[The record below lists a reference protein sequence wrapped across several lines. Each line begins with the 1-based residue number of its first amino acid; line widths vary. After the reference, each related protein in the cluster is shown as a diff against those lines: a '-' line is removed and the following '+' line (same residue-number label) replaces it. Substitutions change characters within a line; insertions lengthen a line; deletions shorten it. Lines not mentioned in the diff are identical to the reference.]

1 MQKKLR
7 FGVLGVSNHFV
18 KRIILP
24 VSKLEN
30 CEIYA
35 IASRDI
41 KKAQEAA
48 SEFSIP
54 VAVGSYEELIAHPE
68 VDAIYNPLPNHL
80 HAEWTIKALEAGKP
94 VLCEKPLAMDAA
106 EAEKMAMVSEK
117 PEYR

>member
-41 KKAQEAA
+41 KRLRKQRQ
-48 SEFSIP
+48 SFQSQ
-54 VAVGSYEELIAHPE
+54 
-68 VDAIYNPLPNHL
+68 
-80 HAEWTIKALEAGKP
+80 
-94 VLCEKPLAMDAA
+94 
-106 EAEKMAMVSEK
+106 
-117 PEYR
+117 